1 MMNLVNSTA
10 AREEILFSPST
21 YKVLAASVGTIG
33 VLGVCNNLLMLL
45 LYCKFKRLKTPTNL
59 LLVNISIS
67 DLLLSVFGVVFTF
80 VSCVRGRWVWDSAAC
95 VWDGFSKSLFGISSI
110 MSLAVLAYERYIR
123 VVNAKAIDFSWV
135 WRAITYIWLYS
146 LAWSGAPLVGWN
158 KYSLEL
164 HKLGCSVNWDSRNPS
179 DTSYVLLLFLGC
191 LLVPVGVIAYCYG
204 NILYSIR
211 MLRNIQD
218 LQSVR
223 LAKIVTYEKNMA
235 KMCFF
240 MITIFLFCWV
250 PYAMLSFMLV
260 YGYASKITP
269 TVTIILSLLAKSST
283 AYNHIIYLFM
293 SRKYRW
299 CLMQLLCSRLMRIK
313 WIIKD
318 HAVRVRGE
326 KPGKPI
332 VLSEKVAER
341 PKKRVTF
348 SSSSII
354 FIITSDETWDM
365 DSAADD
371 NSTNPNVI
379 QVRPLKSERA

>member
-1 MMNLVNSTA
+1 MNPANSTD
-10 AREEILFSPST
+10 AREEVLFSPAA
-21 YKVLAASVGTIG
+21 YKVLAAIVGTIG
-33 VLGVCNNLLMLL
+33 VLGFGNNFLMLV

-67 DLLLSVFGVVFTF
+67 DLLLSVFGVIFTF
-80 VSCVRGRWVWDSAAC
+80 VSCLKGRWVWGSTAC
-95 VWDGFSKSLFGISSI
+95 AWDGFSNSLFGISSI
-110 MSLAVLAYERYIR
+110 MSLTALAYERYLR
-123 VVNAKAIDFSWV
+123 VVNATAIGFSWV
-135 WRAITYIWLYS
+135 WRAMTYIWLYS
-146 LAWSGAPLVGWN
+146 LAWTGAPLVGWN

-164 HKLGCSVNWDSRNPS
+164 HRLGCSVNWDPRNPS
-179 DTSYVLLLFLGC
+179 DTSFVLLLYLGC
-191 LLVPVGVIAYCYG
+191 LIVPVGVIVYCYG
-204 NILYSIR
+204 NILCTLR

-223 LAKIVTYEKNMA
+223 LTKILTYEKNMA

-240 MITIFLFCWV
+240 MISIFLVCWV
-250 PYAMLSFMLV
+250 PYAVVSIMLV
-260 YGYASKITP
+260 YGYTDITP
-269 TVTIILSLLAKSST
+269 TVTIIVSLLAKSST
-283 AYNHIIYLFM
+283 AYNHVIYIFM

-318 HAVRVRGE
+318 HAVRVRSD

-332 VLSEKVAER
+332 VLSEKVVDR

-348 SSSSII
+348 SSSSIM
-354 FIITSDETWDM
+354 FIITSDESQDI
-365 DSAADD
+365 DS
-371 NSTNPNVI
+371 STELNATNLNII